1 MIRVQKEKARVAGAI
16 KNQPRGLVHRKKPGF
31 PGFFVLV

>member
-1 MIRVQKEKARVAGAI
+1 MIRVKKEKARITGAR